1 MRNPILD
8 RLSTTPA
15 QQMPSNA
22 PNNPMQMLQQ
32 FAQFKQLMRGR
43 DPQQMINQLLQSG
56 KMSPQQFEQLKQQAT
71 MLQSILK

>member
-8 RLSTTPA
+8 RLNTTPT
-15 QQMPSNA
+15 QQAPSNA
-22 PNNPMQMLQQ
+22 PGNPMQMMQQ
-32 FAQFKQLMRGR
+32 FAQFKNLMRGR

-56 KMSPQQFEQLKQQAT
+56 KMTPQQFEQLKQQAS